1 MYKEHKGEEG
11 ADEGHCDGA
20 VPGMLASELLPRACM
35 GLATVPTPRTNR
47 AMHRLSSKVR
57 VRLRVRAQL
66 AQRELGH
73 GCTQLQDLCCKLL
86 RYVRQCTPKKPTG
99 CMTFAQPVAATAA
112 QAAAPTPCKLGLL
125 VKCYKLERTKL
136 ACTYCLAANT

>member
-57 VRLRVRAQL
+57 VRLRV
-66 AQRELGH
+66 
-73 GCTQLQDLCCKLL
+73 C
-86 RYVRQCTPKKPTG
+86 V
-99 CMTFAQPVAATAA
+99 QP
-112 QAAAPTPCKLGLL
+112 LD
-125 VKCYKLERTKL
+125 KLERQEVRREALKYVDKGFQLVAKEKVGFRLCRVLTL
-136 ACTYCLAANT
+136 RSGIGFAS